1 MAQEM
6 GGSQVTA
13 LLETVPGIA
22 SVLRSPTA
30 DALVNIIRSAAGLA
44 EFRVEDTQELIQYAV
59 RRGLIGSDEGERLT
73 VDMQQ
78 LNIPPRAARPA
89 LKVVPK
95 THSAP
100 RAVIRKAVHKAPKRP
115 AAKKPKA
122 GKKRRA

>member
-6 GGSQVTA
+6 GSQVTA

-78 LNIPPRAARPA
+78 LNVPPRTRPA
-89 LKVVPK
+89 LKVIPK

-100 RAVIRKAVHKAPKRP
+100 RAAIRKAVQKSAKRP

-122 GKKRRA
+122 SKKRRA

>member
-78 LNIPPRAARPA
+78 LNVAPRARPA

-95 THSAP
+95 AHAAP
-100 RAVIRKAVHKAPKRP
+100 RPIRKAVHKAPKRP

>member
-30 DALVNIIRSAAGLA
+30 DALVNIIRSAAGLS

-78 LNIPPRAARPA
+78 LNAPPRARPS
-89 LKVVPK
+89 LKVLPK
-95 THSAP
+95 AHSAP
-100 RAVIRKAVHKAPKRP
+100 RAAVRKAVHKAPKRP

-122 GKKRRA
+122 SKKRRA